1 MPTPGFPAPVAE
13 VWTREWDPAEVQAWA
28 EREWWDPKLGGVL
41 SLRNLGL
48 ARSLPA
54 IEEPC
59 GAISSSVWAMTVSN
73 GDPRPKEEL
82 DRELGELL
90 DEVRV
95 GLPGVSVLFA
105 FLLTLPFAARFE
117 RLSGAQQVA
126 YYVAF
131 FSAAIAMVCLVT
143 PSAFHRVRW
152 RRGDKEAILRS
163 SNRLALAGFAFLAVA
178 LVASVLLVSEL
189 VLPKP
194 LPFVATAVIGVLVMA
209 LWFGLPVSRRLRAKG
224 DAESRE

>member
-1 MPTPGFPAPVAE
+1 
-13 VWTREWDPAEVQAWA
+13 
-28 EREWWDPKLGGVL
+28 
-41 SLRNLGL
+41 
-48 ARSLPA
+48 
-54 IEEPC
+54 
-59 GAISSSVWAMTVSN
+59 MTVSN

-95 GLPGVSVLFA
+95 GLPGVTVLFA

-117 RLSGAQQVA
+117 RLSGAQQAA

-131 FSAAIAMVCLVT
+131 FSAAIAMACLVT

-152 RRGDKEAILRS
+152 RQGDKEAILRS